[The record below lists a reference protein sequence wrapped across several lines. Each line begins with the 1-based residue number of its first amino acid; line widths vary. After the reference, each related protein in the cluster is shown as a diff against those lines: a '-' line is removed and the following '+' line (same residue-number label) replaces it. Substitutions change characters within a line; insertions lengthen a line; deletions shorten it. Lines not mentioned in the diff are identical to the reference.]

1 MKYHVNTVFQICFVS
16 WLLTDKEIEETWN
29 YKKEM
34 FKTILKIELKNLK
47 YDFQLVEKTVLPGN
61 LQAFWILKKNK
72 PKE

>member
-1 MKYHVNTVFQICFVS
+1 MS

-61 LQAFWILKKNK
+61 LQAF
-72 PKE
+72 